1 MKKIKQFNE
10 QIAVY
15 FDAEWDVYKVIV
27 KGRPDATSEE
37 DDKQDAFDTA
47 NCMVKHMAE
56 HPEAYEPEE
65 LPENVLDREGE
76 WDIGH
81 VKTEERNGDTFIT
94 LWFGHY
100 TTDEEMGSGQ
110 ILVMNGEVYDYDGVY
125 ELRPEVVKMLERR
138 GFDVSY
144 LL

>member
-15 FDAEWDVYKVIV
+15 FDAEWDVYKVVV

-37 DDKQDAFDTA
+37 DDKQAAFDTA
-47 NCMVKHMAE
+47 EAMVKHMAKA
-56 HPEAYEPEE
+56 PEAYEPEE

-81 VKTEERNGDTFIT
+81 VKTEERNGDKFVT

-110 ILVMNGEVYDYDGVY
+110 ILVMNDEVYDYDGVY
-125 ELRPEVVKMLERR
+125 ELRPEIVKMLERR
-138 GFDVSY
+138 GLDVSY

>member
-10 QIAVY
+10 AIAVY
-15 FDAEWDVYKVIV
+15 FDKEWEVYKVIV
-27 KGRPDATSEE
+27 DGRPEATAEE
-37 DDKQDAFDTA
+37 DDKQAAFDTA
-47 NCMVKHMAE
+47 EAMVSHME
-56 HPEAYEPEE
+56 KNPEAYAPEP

-100 TTDEEMGSGQ
+100 TTDEELGSGQ
-110 ILVMNGEVYDYDGVY
+110 ILIMNEEVYDYDGVY

-138 GFDVSY
+138 GYDVSY